1 MSEIKILVVEDELI
15 VAFDLESRLKELGYT
30 VTATVASGEQAIRQ
44 AAELQ
49 PNLVLMDIKLVG
61 EMDGIQAADQIRAQ
75 LDIPVIYLTAHGD
88 EETLQHAKL
97 AEPFGYILRPFQVRD
112 LRTQIEMALYRH
124 AMERKL
130 RESEHKYR
138 SIVENSADA
147 IVLMDEQG
155 RLVEWNAT
163 AEALTGLNREEVLGR
178 TLWDVQ
184 FQVTPQENKSAA
196 VYEQLKQTMLD
207 LRQLSAQLARPQD
220 MEIQCPDGTRRIVQ
234 VRGLIVPTDHPSSA
248 AVGAIL
254 RDMTER
260 KRMEEE
266 LRQARDELEERVQAR
281 TAELAA
287 ANAALQQRAEELSA
301 LNSLGRQVSTS
312 LFSDQITQAA
322 LRALAASVNAD
333 VTLLYRREGDALLLE
348 GVHLTMP
355 ESHHAA
361 VPLHHVGECL
371 CGLAIHQARPLYS
384 SDIHT
389 DARCTLEECKAAGL
403 CSFAAL
409 PLFKGDTTMG
419 VLGVAS
425 VEERDFSE
433 QAAFL
438 EALAAEIS
446 IGLQNALLHQEAA
459 RRVTELEQE
468 ILERRRVE
476 QALQESEERY
486 RTLYEN
492 IPIGIYRTTPDG
504 QIVMANPATVR
515 LVGYASFEE
524 LATRNLERD
533 GFTVD
538 HPRRRFT
545 ELMERHGQVTGL
557 ESVWKRR
564 DGSLIF
570 VRENA
575 RAFRGQDGNILYYE
589 GTFEDITERKLAE
602 RALQEAERRY
612 RDLFEEAPIM
622 YVITRNQEDIPV
634 IEDCNSMFL
643 SVLGYGCDE
652 IRGRQLTDVYTAAS
666 RARLLDGGYQRALSG
681 QFEPEECELVTRD
694 GRVVQTLLT
703 TRPQVG
709 ADGCVTGTVAM
720 FLDITARKRAE
731 QALEESEQRFR
742 RLAENAPDVI
752 YRYEYLPQ
760 PRLAY
765 ISPAVKQLSGY
776 SPEEL
781 YADLGLA
788 FDMVYPD
795 DRPLLGPALL
805 NAARNGEPFVMRW
818 VRQDGTLIWTEHRS
832 VPVYD
837 AAGNLVAVEG
847 IARDITQRKWAEQ
860 SLQEGEE
867 RYRRRSTELAALH
880 GISLHLNTSRDPAD
894 LLRLIVSQAVALLE
908 AAAGGIYM
916 YDEEKEL
923 LTFTMGAGYAVEYVG
938 RTLKPGEGLAG
949 RVFASRQAMTVA
961 DYAAWSGR
969 AAAFDGDPRLKAVLC
984 VPLMAAQTTLGALM
998 VLGAEG
1004 QDFDEHDV
1012 WLVEMFGSHAAV
1024 ALENVRLHAET
1035 RRRALL
1041 LASLNKAG
1049 QAMSSKLDFQLVL
1062 NQVIEEVRN
1071 LLKAEGASIILRDP
1085 ANAELVFAAASGLGA
1100 QGLVGTRIPINTG
1113 IAGWVV
1119 RERQPALVQD
1129 TQNDPRFWR
1138 AVDQQTGATTRS
1150 LVAVPLR
1157 YKGSMWGVVEAINR
1171 SEGQFDQLDVEML
1184 QVLANSAAIAIENAR
1199 LYEAEKELRRLV
1211 EQSQLQLAESEKLA
1225 ATGRLAATLA
1235 HEINNPLQAISN
1247 TMQLMLNFELEPDER
1262 RECVQLASTE
1272 VERLAGIVSRTL
1284 DFARRPQAEMK
1295 RASLNEIVENVLAL
1309 TGKYLQ
1315 HRHIALE
1322 QDLAPDLQPIR
1333 ANPDELAQ
1341 VFLNLVLNAVD
1352 AMPESGTLRVTTGSA
1367 GDRFLTATFS
1377 DTGCGIPPE
1386 NLERIFEPFFS
1397 TKPDGTGLGLSVS
1410 AGVVSRHGG
1419 KIEVRSRI
1427 NQGTTFVVRLPAAT
1441 SQG

>member
-15 VAFDLESRLKELGYT
+15 VAFDLESRLRELGYA
-30 VTATVASGEQAIRQ
+30 VTATVASGEQAVRR
-44 AAELQ
+44 AAELR
-49 PNLVLMDIKLVG
+49 PDLVLMDIKLVG

-97 AEPFGYILRPFQVRD
+97 TEPFGYILKPFQVRD

-130 RESEHKYR
+130 RESDRKYR

-147 IVLMDEQG
+147 IVLTDEQG
-155 RLVEWNAT
+155 CLVEWNAA
-163 AEALTGLNREEVLGR
+163 AEKLTGLTREEVLGR
-178 TLWDVQ
+178 ALWDVQ
-184 FQVTPQENKSAA
+184 FQMTPQGKSTA
-196 VYEQLKQTMLD
+196 VYEQFRQTMLD
-207 LRQLSAQLARPQD
+207 PSKLSSQLIQSRD
-220 MEIQCPDGTRRIVQ
+220 VEIECPDGARRIVQ
-234 VRGLIVPTDHPSSA
+234 ERGFVPTDHLSGI
-248 AVGAIL
+248 AVGVIL
-254 RDMTER
+254 RDVTER

-266 LRQARDELEERVQAR
+266 LRQAHDELELRVQAR

-287 ANAALQQRAEELSA
+287 ANAALQRRAEELSA

-312 LFSDQITQAA
+312 PFLDQVVQAA
-322 LRALAASVNAD
+322 LHGLAAIVNAD
-333 VTLLYRREGDALLLE
+333 VTLLYRQEGDDLLLE
-348 GVHLTMP
+348 GLHLTKP
-355 ESHHAA
+355 GFHHAT

-371 CGLAIHQARPLYS
+371 CGQAIHQAKPLYS

-389 DARCTLEECKAAGL
+389 DVLCTLEECKAAGL
-403 CSFAAL
+403 RSFAAL
-409 PLFKGDTTMG
+409 PLFGGDTILG

-433 QAAFL
+433 RAAFL
-438 EALAAEIS
+438 EALAAEIG
-446 IGLQNALLHQEAA
+446 IGLQNALLHQEVA

-468 ILERRRVE
+468 ILECRRVE
-476 QALQESEERY
+476 QALRESEERY

-492 IPIGIYRTTPDG
+492 VPVGIYRTTPDG
-504 QIVMANPATVR
+504 QIIMANPAAVR

-524 LATRNLERD
+524 LATRNLERN
-533 GFTVD
+533 GFTAD

-564 DGSLIF
+564 DGSLIS

-602 RALQEAERRY
+602 QALQEAERRY

-622 YVITRNQEDIPV
+622 YVITRNQEGVPV
-634 IEDCNSMFL
+634 IEDCNRMFL

-652 IRGRQLTDVYTAAS
+652 IQGRLLTDLYTAAS
-666 RARLLDGGYQRALSG
+666 RAKLLDGGYQRALSG
-681 QFEPEECELVTRD
+681 QFEPEERELVTRD
-694 GRVVQTLLT
+694 GHVVQTLLT

-709 ADGCVTGTVAM
+709 ADGCVTGTHAM
-720 FLDITARKRAE
+720 YQDITRRKRAE
-731 QALEESEQRFR
+731 QALEESELRFR
-742 RLAENAPDVI
+742 RLAENALDVI

-760 PRLAY
+760 PRLTY
-765 ISPAVKQLSGY
+765 ISPAVKHLSGF

-788 FDMVYPD
+788 FDMVHPD

-805 NAARNGEPFVMRW
+805 NVTENGEPVVMRW
-818 VRQDGTLIWTEHRS
+818 VRKDGVLIWTEHRS
-832 VPVYD
+832 VPLHD
-837 AAGNLVAVEG
+837 AAGNLIAVEG
-847 IARDITQRKWAEQ
+847 IARDITQRKGAEQ
-860 SLQEGEE
+860 ALQESEE
-867 RYRRRSTELAALH
+867 RYRRVSTELIALH
-880 GISLHLNTSRDPAD
+880 GISLHLNTLQDLTG
-894 LLRLIVSQAVALLE
+894 LLRLVVNQAVTLLE
-908 AAAGGIYM
+908 AAAGGIYL
-916 YDEEKEL
+916 YDEQQEL
-923 LTFTMGAGYAVEYVG
+923 LTFVVGAGYAAEYVG

-949 RVFASRQAMTVA
+949 RVFASRKSMTIA
-961 DYAAWSGR
+961 DYATWPGR
-969 AAAFDGDPRLKAVLC
+969 AAAFDGDLRLKAMFC
-984 VPLMAAQTTLGALM
+984 VPLMITQTALGALI

-1004 QDFDEHDV
+1004 QDFNEHDV
-1012 WLVEMFGSHAAV
+1012 WLVEMFGSQAAV

-1035 RRRALL
+1035 QRRALL

-1049 QAMSSKLDFQLVL
+1049 QAMSSTLDFQLVL

-1071 LLKAEGASIILRDP
+1071 LLNAEGASIALRDP
-1085 ANAELVFAAASGLGA
+1085 ANAELVFVAAAGLGA
-1100 QGLVGTRIPINTG
+1100 QELVGARIPVNTG

-1119 RERQPALVQD
+1119 RERQSALVHD
-1129 TQNDPRFWR
+1129 TQNDPRFWN
-1138 AVDQQTGATTRS
+1138 AIDKKTGATTRS
-1150 LVAVPLR
+1150 LVAVPLK
-1157 YKGSMWGVVEAINR
+1157 YKGSMWGVIEAINR
-1171 SEGQFDQLDVEML
+1171 ADGQFDQLDVEML

-1247 TMQLMLNFELEPDER
+1247 TMQLMLNFELEADER

-1295 RASLNEIVENVLAL
+1295 PASLNEIVENVLAL

-1322 QDLAPDLQPIR
+1322 QDLTPGLQPIR

-1367 GDRFLTATFS
+1367 EGRFLTAAFS

-1419 KIEVRSRI
+1419 KIEVRSQI
-1427 NQGTTFVVRLPAAT
+1427 NQGTTFIVRLPAAT
-1441 SQG
+1441 S